1 MRRSG
6 KVAIVSGTVV
16 AAVAAYGTFDVY
28 DVVPGFLTLQSA
40 PQQAVPVPGNTV
52 VGPKV
57 DAPQPV
63 AAPATASATSAA
75 PIPAT
80 AALKARI
87 EAASKNPGMPSKVTM
102 VFKDAQTG
110 TTLYDKGGSTAMTPA
125 SITKLLTA
133 WAISQTMQPDQTF
146 TTKVVA
152 GAAGSMVLVAGGDT
166 CLNPK
171 AGDPSAVCG
180 RAGVGDLATQI
191 AAGLKKEGRN
201 SVSLGYDASYDP
213 GPSAAPG
220 WAPDLL
226 TMGYTTRI
234 AMLGLSTQ
242 HAETGPAVANPDAS
256 TTSALAA
263 ELTAKGIKVTVG
275 GSKKAAVGGQ
285 TVATVKSAPLRDQLG
300 FALQESDNSMI
311 ESLARQ
317 AAYQSGI
324 KANTEPAVTGW
335 VRAKLVTAGFD
346 VTGLKLADVCGL
358 SDGTTLTAGL
368 VAQLLSR
375 ASTGKD
381 PQFADTLTRLAVS
394 GWDGTL
400 AKRFAQPSGKAG
412 LGWVRAKTGS
422 LPGVASLAGTVLDV
436 DGRLIDFAIATGGNQ
451 PQGPVGAQIAIDAVV
466 ASVRGCGCN

>member
-6 KVAIVSGTVV
+6 KVAIAGGVMV
-16 AAVAAYGTFDVY
+16 AAVATYGTLDVY
-28 DVVPGFLTLQSA
+28 DVVPGFLTFASA
-40 PQQAVPVPGNTV
+40 PQRAVPAPGQTV
-52 VGPKV
+52 VGPKI
-57 DAPQPV
+57 DPPQPV
-63 AAPATASATSAA
+63 AATAPVTSTA
-75 PIPAT
+75 PIPAV
-80 AALKARI
+80 ASLKARI
-87 EAASKNPGMPSKVTM
+87 EAASKSPGMPSNVAM
-102 VFKDAQTG
+102 VFRDAQTG
-110 TTLYDKGGSTAMTPA
+110 ATLYDKGGSVAMTPA

-133 WAISQTMQPDQTF
+133 WAISQTMQPEQTF

-152 GAAGSMVLVAGGDT
+152 DPSGSMVLVAGGDT

-171 AGDPSAVCG
+171 AGDPDAVCG

-191 AAGLKKEGRN
+191 AAGLKKQGRN
-201 SVSLGYDASYDP
+201 TVSLGYDASHDP
-213 GPSAAPG
+213 GPATAPG
-220 WAPDLL
+220 WDPDLL

-256 TTSALAA
+256 TTSVLAA
-263 ELTAKGIKVTVG
+263 QLTAKGIKVTVG
-275 GSKKAAVGGQ
+275 GSTKSATGGK
-285 TVATVKSAPLRDQLG
+285 TVAQVQSAPLLDQLG
-300 FALQESDNSMI
+300 FALQESDNAMI

-317 AAYQSGI
+317 AAYQSGVS
-324 KANTEPAVTGW
+324 ANTETAVTGW
-335 VRAKLVTAGFD
+335 VRSKLTTAGFD

-368 VAQLLSR
+368 VAQVLSR

-381 PQFADTLTRLAVS
+381 PQFSGTLTRLAVS

-400 AKRFAQPSGKAG
+400 EKRFAQPSGTAG
-412 LGWVRAKTGS
+412 RGWVRAKTGS
-422 LPGVASLAGTVLDV
+422 LPGVASLAGTVLDA
-436 DGRLIDFAIATGGNQ
+436 DGRLLDFAIVTGGNQ